1 MARGCDIGVA
11 EMWLCLLAV
20 SDPKIGVNWACHLKS
35 EVLQTADDSQKKNSG
50 VFIISVDH
58 FKYLVKSL
66 GCCFFGRFAPSSVMS
81 ELAL

>member
-1 MARGCDIGVA
+1 MAKGCDIGVA
-11 EMWLCLLAV
+11 EMWLCVLAV

-58 FKYLVKSL
+58 LSTLLSLWAVVSLVGL
-66 GCCFFGRFAPSSVMS
+66 L
-81 ELAL
+81 LAVL